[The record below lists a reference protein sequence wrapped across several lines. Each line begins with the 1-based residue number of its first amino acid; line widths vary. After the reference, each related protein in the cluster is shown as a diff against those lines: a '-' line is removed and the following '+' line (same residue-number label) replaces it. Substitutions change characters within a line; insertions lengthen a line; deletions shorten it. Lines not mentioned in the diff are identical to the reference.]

1 MEELTRPE
9 IDEMLAG
16 ELVGRI
22 GCHVDGLTYVVP
34 VIYAYH
40 EDCLYVFSVEGQKTR
55 MMRRN
60 PSVCFEIDHYER
72 PGEWQSV
79 IVQGRFEELSGAKVG
94 WALALLASRFER
106 LRAGASERRRRE
118 PGKDTV
124 AFRIRIVDVSGR
136 RVTRARAASTA

>member
-1 MEELTRPE
+1 MDELSRVE

-16 ELVGRI
+16 ELVGRV

-40 EDCLYVFSVEGQKTR
+40 DESLYVFSEEGQKIR
-55 MMRRN
+55 MMREN
-60 PSVCFEIDHYER
+60 PSVCFEIDRYER

-79 IVQGRFEELSGAKVG
+79 IVQGRYEELSGAKVA
-94 WALALLASRFER
+94 WALALLGKRFER

-118 PGKDTV
+118 PGRDTV
-124 AFRIRIVDVSGR
+124 AFRIRIVEATGR
-136 RVTRARAASTA
+136 RVTRDGEPAAG

>member
-1 MEELTRPE
+1 MEELTPAE
-9 IDEMLAG
+9 IDEMLTS

-34 VIYAYH
+34 VIYAYRG
-40 EDCLYVFSVEGQKTR
+40 DSLYVFSVEGQKTR
-55 MMRRN
+55 MMREN
-60 PSVCFEIDHYER
+60 PAVCFEVDRYER

-94 WALALLASRFER
+94 WALALLARRFER
-106 LRAGASERRRRE
+106 LRAGAGERRRRE

-124 AFRIRIVDVSGR
+124 AFRIRIVEATGR
-136 RVTRARAASTA
+136 RVSRARAASPA

>member
-1 MEELTRPE
+1 MEELSRAE
-9 IDEMLAG
+9 IDEMLAN

-40 EDCLYVFSVEGQKTR
+40 DESLYVFSVEGQKTR
-55 MMRRN
+55 MMRQN
-60 PSVCFEIDHYER
+60 PSVCFEVDRYDR

-79 IVQGRFEELSGAKVG
+79 IVQGWFEELSGSKVA
-94 WALALLASRFER
+94 WALALLASRFAR

-118 PGKDTV
+118 PGRDTV
-124 AFRIRIVDVSGR
+124 AFRIRIGEVTGR
-136 RVTRARAASTA
+136 RVSRQRAASTA